1 MQKLNCRD
9 TKGTPKVVR
18 KQWRKA
24 GFRMTNLTTYE
35 SEIVEA
41 RWVFKLILVR
51 LISIREPSSQYQLES
66 PS

>member
-9 TKGTPKVVR
+9 AKGTPKLAR

-24 GFRMTNLTTYE
+24 AFRTANLTTYE
-35 SEIVEA
+35 SESVEA
-41 RWVFKLILVR
+41 RRVFKLILDR
-51 LISIREPSSQYQLES
+51 LISTRAPSSQYQLEN

>member
-9 TKGTPKVVR
+9 TKGTPKVVQ

-24 GFRMTNLTTYE
+24 AFRMTNLTTHE
-35 SEIVEA
+35 SESVEA
-41 RWVFKLILVR
+41 RRVFKLILVT
-51 LISIREPSSQYQLES
+51 LISIRVASGQYQLES